1 MVGGSER
8 ILFVDDEAIL
18 MEMGCDILEE
28 LGYRVTGVT
37 SSTEALELF
46 RAQPD
51 QFDLVM
57 TDMTMPGMTGAELS
71 QEILQIRADLPIILC
86 TGLSEMINEEKAKAM
101 GIREFA
107 MKPLSLRN
115 IAQLTR
121 KALERKA
128 R

>member
-107 MKPLSLRN
+107 MKPLGLRN
-115 IAQLTR
+115 IAQITR
-121 KALERKA
+121 KALER
-128 R
+128 RVR